1 LPGQT
6 RYQSIAD
13 IESRLS
19 YDPAA
24 LDALCDAC
32 RARLPGAWNLLLLG
46 GSRIMISYLSPRS
59 RREPTEEAGDLF
71 RWLAEAVQR
80 GARPFS
86 YLKRAVGHHR
96 KSKSAEKAREEQLVR
111 DAIDAGA
118 ALAHEGEERAW
129 VVPPPSADP
138 LLQRQLRAALDSL
151 PSLQRTALWLSEVEE
166 LTDLEIAT
174 KLGKSPKTIR
184 NQLSEARKNL
194 RDIFGK
200 GSANE

>member
-80 GARPFS
+80 GASPFS
-86 YLKRAVGHHR
+86 YLKRAELKTLADMIALSLDANDGEEMGD
-96 KSKSAEKAREEQLVR
+96 AERSTLYVQIEIAKKAL
-111 DAIDAGA
+111 A
-118 ALAHEGEERAW
+118 ALIPE
-129 VVPPPSADP
+129 
-138 LLQRQLRAALDSL
+138 
-151 PSLQRTALWLSEVEE
+151 
-166 LTDLEIAT
+166 AT
-174 KLGKSPKTIR
+174 
-184 NQLSEARKNL
+184 
-194 RDIFGK
+194 
-200 GSANE
+200 